1 MDLDEVIQL
10 FDVVD
15 YSDKHGQKFRNIRS
29 AAYDR
34 LVEINGELGAPEEA
48 SAPAP
53 KKPAPITPVTVEAK
67 PQPVKRSV

>member
-15 YSDKHGQKFRNIRS
+15 YADKHGQKFRNIRS

-48 SAPAP
+48 PQPS

-67 PQPVKRSV
+67 PEAIKRSV